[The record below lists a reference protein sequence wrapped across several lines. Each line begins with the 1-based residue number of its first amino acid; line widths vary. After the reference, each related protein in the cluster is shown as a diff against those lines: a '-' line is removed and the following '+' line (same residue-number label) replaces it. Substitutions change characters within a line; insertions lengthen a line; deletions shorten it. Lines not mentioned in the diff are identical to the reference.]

1 MHLSNLDSGKR
12 SVGLTGN
19 RSRRAVKPVRD
30 ELFGVVLA
38 DSYDAILFVVSLFEN
53 IKRREIYFRP
63 AKITGNGLHVENMCV
78 MKKRQL
84 TLGGHDGVSSIG
96 SDLELREVV
105 SYGYVE
111 GGNSERGGSDRRPR
125 RTSDRT
131 TYGYKRGRERKGR
144 VVAM

>member
-1 MHLSNLDSGKR
+1 MMRYYSWS
-12 SVGLTGN
+12 
-19 RSRRAVKPVRD
+19 A
-30 ELFGVVLA
+30 F
-38 DSYDAILFVVSLFEN
+38 FEN

-63 AKITGNGLHVENMCV
+63 AKITENGLHVENMCV

-111 GGNSERGGSDRRPR
+111 GGNSKRGGSDRRPQ

-131 TYGYKRGRERKGR
+131 TYGYKREEERERGR